1 MNNYAQRVLISDT
14 KSSFRP
20 VTIGE
25 PQGLMLVPIL
35 FNIFINVLKAVM
47 DGYVFF
53 RKDRLARQNGIIA
66 LYVREQL
73 ECIELHLERNDEQME
88 SLLLRIKGR
97 ANIEDTVEGVLQAT

>member
-1 MNNYAQRVLISDT
+1 
-14 KSSFRP
+14 
-20 VTIGE
+20 
-25 PQGLMLVPIL
+25 
-35 FNIFINVLKAVM
+35 M

-88 SLLLRIKGR
+88 SLLLRIKGQ

>member
-25 PQGLMLVPIL
+25 PHGLMLVPIL

-53 RKDRLARQNGIIA
+53 RKDTQYFANSLQNFIDAMIFQVKTHRDLARSHMKAGTDG
-66 LYVREQL
+66 
-73 ECIELHLERNDEQME
+73 DE
-88 SLLLRIKGR
+88 
-97 ANIEDTVEGVLQAT
+97 TATSQFLFTL